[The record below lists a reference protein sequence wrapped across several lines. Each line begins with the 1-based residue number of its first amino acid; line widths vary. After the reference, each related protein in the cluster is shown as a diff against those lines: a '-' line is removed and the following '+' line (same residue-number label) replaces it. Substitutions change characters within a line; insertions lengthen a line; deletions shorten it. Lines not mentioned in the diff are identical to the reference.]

1 MERKVFRVFLHIHPQ
16 IVLKICKITLLFSV
30 LVYRR
35 EETSMED
42 REIIELYNLRSET
55 AIAQTDVKYGA
66 FCRSIAFH
74 ILRDTEDAAE
84 CVSDTYLA
92 VWNTIPP
99 SQPQCLRAFL
109 GKITRNL
116 SLNRLE
122 KQHAQKRGGTQAE
135 LVLEELSSCIPD
147 KSVAEDITE
156 DIVIR
161 ETLNR
166 FLKTLSETERRVFV
180 RRYWYAD
187 TAGEIAVKLSIT
199 ENRVYVLLHRARKK
213 LKVMLEKE
221 GITL

>member
-1 MERKVFRVFLHIHPQ
+1 
-16 IVLKICKITLLFSV
+16 
-30 LVYRR
+30 
-35 EETSMED
+35 MED
-42 REIIELYNLRSET
+42 REIIELYNARSEA
-55 AIAQTDVKYGA
+55 AIAQTDARYGV

-74 ILRDTEDAAE
+74 ILRDAEDAAE

-92 VWNTIPP
+92 VWKAIPP
-99 SQPQCLRAFL
+99 LQPQCLRAFL

-122 KQHAQKRGGTQAE
+122 KRQAQKRGGGQTE
-135 LVLEELSSCIPD
+135 LVLEELTSCIPD
-147 KSVAEDITE
+147 PSGAEDITE

-180 RRYWYAD
+180 RRYWYTDAVR
-187 TAGEIAVKLSIT
+187 EIAANMNIS
-199 ENRVYVLLHRARKK
+199 EDRVYVLLHRARKK
-213 LKVMLEKE
+213 LKTMLEKE